1 MLPSRLSAIS
11 LAFSKVS
18 LIALVCCRTV
28 TKGGKQYL
36 EPCSGGTPGAIETDL
51 NKLADE
57 GKASMVAPPSITMSM
72 MRKVLEK
79 ARPTVSQSDLETY
92 QKFTKEFG
100 EEG

>member
-1 MLPSRLSAIS
+1 MLIWCA
-11 LAFSKVS
+11 AF
-18 LIALVCCRTV
+18 CCRTV
-28 TKGGKQYL
+28 NKGGKQYL

>member
-1 MLPSRLSAIS
+1 MS
-11 LAFSKVS
+11 LLNSEQAD
-18 LIALVCCRTV
+18 ALLTCLWHDTSCRSV

-36 EPCSGGTPGAIETDL
+36 EPCSGGTAGAIETDL